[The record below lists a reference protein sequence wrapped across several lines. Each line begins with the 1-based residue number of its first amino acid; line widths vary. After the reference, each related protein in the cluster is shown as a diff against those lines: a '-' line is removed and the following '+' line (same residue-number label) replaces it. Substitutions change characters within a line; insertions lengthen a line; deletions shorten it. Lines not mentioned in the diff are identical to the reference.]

1 MSNQQEKFESSYIEG
16 RNSVLEALSSG
27 RDINKMWILEPAE
40 GQKLDR
46 DLSAILREAKERKIV
61 VSRVSRN
68 VLNKMSTTGNHQGVI
83 AQVASHDYV
92 DIDDVLDA
100 AFEKSNA
107 PILLALDELKD
118 SFNLASLLR
127 ISDAAGVDG
136 IIIPKHRSIALNSI
150 VSKLSA
156 GAIEYVPVARVT
168 NLSQTLRDLKDKHGF
183 WVCGT
188 DMEGYV
194 DYDKADYSGPL
205 VIVVGSEGDGMRKNI
220 RQCCD
225 FTVNIPMTG
234 HVNSLNA
241 AVATG
246 IIVFEAVKYRRDKA
260 KAD

>member
-1 MSNQQEKFESSYIEG
+1 MRREESEFESSYIEG
-16 RNSVLEALSSG
+16 RNSIKEAINAG
-27 RDINKMWILEPAE
+27 REINKVWILEPAE
-40 GQKLDR
+40 GRKLEP
-46 DLSAILREAKERKIV
+46 DLVRILKDCKEKKIV
-61 VSRVSRN
+61 TVRVKRS
-68 VLNKMSTTGNHQGVI
+68 VLDKMSTTGNHQGVI
-83 AQVASHDYV
+83 AQVSSHEYADLE
-92 DIDDVLDA
+92 DIVA
-100 AFEKSNA
+100 KVEEERRA
-107 PILLALDELKD
+107 PLLLALDELKD

-136 IIIPKHRSIALNSI
+136 IIIPKHRSIALNSV

-168 NLSQTLRDLKDKHGF
+168 NLSQSLRDLKEKHGF

-188 DMEGYV
+188 DMEGSV

-246 IIVFEAVKYRRDKA
+246 IIVFEAVKYRKN
-260 KAD
+260 K

>member
-1 MSNQQEKFESSYIEG
+1 MSKEKDKVENSYIEG
-16 RNSVLEALSSG
+16 RNSVSEALSSG
-27 RDINKMWILEPAE
+27 RDFNKIWILEPSD

-46 DLSAILREAKERKIV
+46 ELVAILKEAKARKIV
-61 VSRVSRN
+61 VTRVSRS
-68 VLNKMSTTGNHQGVI
+68 VLNKMSETGNHQGVI

-92 DIDDVLDA
+92 DIDDVVEA
-100 AFEKSNA
+100 AFKKSNA

-136 IIIPKHRSIALNSI
+136 IIIPKHRSIALNSV

-168 NLSQTLRDLKDKHGF
+168 NLSQTLRDLKENHGF

-188 DMEGYV
+188 DMEGSV

-205 VIVVGSEGDGMRKNI
+205 VIVVGSEGEGMRKNI

-241 AVATG
+241 AVATA
-246 IIVFEAVKYRRDKA
+246 IIIFEAVKYRKNKA
-260 KAD
+260 KQ